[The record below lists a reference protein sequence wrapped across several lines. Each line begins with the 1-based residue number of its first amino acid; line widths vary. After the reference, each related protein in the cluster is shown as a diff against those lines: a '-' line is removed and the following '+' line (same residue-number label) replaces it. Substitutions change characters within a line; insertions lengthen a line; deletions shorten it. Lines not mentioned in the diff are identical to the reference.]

1 MENKDDVFD
10 GVLLTAKG
18 LAGCA
23 KLLAGWDG
31 LHACCPKRDMFPNA
45 DPGELNPKDWPNDN
59 GWLAAAATD
68 PKSPLEVAVVDGE
81 PNIDDVVQVAVGV
94 PKIDEAVVDAVP
106 KIELDDAETEGLPN
120 IVELVEAGVPKTVV
134 VRDGEP
140 KPPVFVVVVDP
151 KIEDT
156 VVAEEVPNIDEAVV
170 FKAFPKIDEVV
181 EVEVPKI
188 EVTVVANVGVPNIDD
203 VVVVLVGV
211 PKIEALV
218 VFVGVPKIEEALVT
232 LELLKIVGV
241 PVVFACVLKIE
252 QALVVFVGVLKIDGA
267 TVDLLALKTNVW
279 PVMLEVLPKIL
290 AVVGVTK
297 TEVLVEGISKNG
309 VLLVAIGV
317 VKDFS
322 FSGVTGSDT
331 IGVGLSETWGVVSVT
346 LVLLGIT
353 DDIVLKLGVVFVF
366 PKIEVTERELAGG
379 SLIEGR
385 VLEESEKLNSVDAV
399 EVKIDLVSCT
409 EVGFETLSLDA
420 LKLNV
425 ENDVASGFELKL
437 KEGNIASF
445 AETASCLFFDLSSV
459 VKPENNIG
467 VSKGLDKIGGVSK
480 LKLADDV
487 SFVLFILFLIESA
500 KLNVT
505 GVLFFGSVSN
515 FIVDTLVKLKGV
527 FSFASVVPE
536 IISKVDFVETILREL
551 LKFKGIAIDDFKLK
565 STGSLLVVL
574 ADLIL
579 LPNNGTELVA
589 LNTTGSLGIFL

>member
-1 MENKDDVFD
+1 M
-10 GVLLTAKG
+10 TAKG
-18 LAGCA
+18 LEGGA

-81 PNIDDVVQVAVGV
+81 PNIDDVVQVVVGV

-106 KIELDDAETEGLPN
+106 KIELDDAETGGLPN

-140 KPPVFVVVVDP
+140 KPPVLVVVADP

-156 VVAEEVPNIDEAVV
+156 VVTEEVPNIDEAVV
-170 FKAFPKIDEVV
+170 FKVFPKIDDEVV

-188 EVTVVANVGVPNIDD
+188 EVTVDANVGVPKIDD
-203 VVVVLVGV
+203 AVVVLVGV

-241 PVVFACVLKIE
+241 PVVFVCVLKIE
-252 QALVVFVGVLKIDGA
+252 EALVVFVGVLKIDGA
-267 TVDLLALKTNVW
+267 TVDLLVLKTNDW
-279 PVMLEVLPKIL
+279 PVMLEVLPKML

-297 TEVLVEGISKNG
+297 TEVLVDGISKNG
-309 VLLVAIGV
+309 VLLVTTGV
-317 VKDFS
+317 VEDFS
-322 FSGVTGSDT
+322 FSGVTGSDI

-346 LVLLGIT
+346 LILLGIT
-353 DDIVLKLGVVFVF
+353 DDIVLKLGVVLVF
-366 PKIEVTERELAGG
+366 PKVEVTEREPAGG
-379 SLIEGR
+379 SLTTEGK
-385 VLEESEKLNSVDAV
+385 VLEESEKLNDVETVVDVV
-399 EVKIDLVSCT
+399 EVKIDFVSCT
-409 EVGFETLSLDA
+409 EVGFEILSLEA

-425 ENDVASGFELKL
+425 ENDVVSGFELKL

-445 AETASCLFFDLSSV
+445 VGPASGLFFDLSSV

-467 VSKGLDKIGGVSK
+467 VSKGLDKIVGVSK

-500 KLNVT
+500 KLKVT
-505 GVLFFGSVSN
+505 EVLFFGIVVST
-515 FIVDTLVKLKGV
+515 FKVDTLLKLKGV

-536 IISKVDFVETILREL
+536 IISKVDLAETILGEL
-551 LKFKGIAIDDFKLK
+551 LKFKGVVIDDFKLK
-565 STGSLLVVL
+565 STGSLLVVS
-574 ADLIL
+574 AELIL
-579 LPNNGTELVA
+579 LPNNGTELVTF
-589 LNTTGSLGIFL
+589 NTAGSLGIFL